1 MNTFVSK
8 LAYMDPIFGSKAL
21 VFHGVHFRF
30 KSFLSLFERKNEG
43 KIASVQRVGWEHFGT
58 KSRGHWWPFKEV
70 GIAAGYFLIIK

>member
-8 LAYMDPIFGSKAL
+8 LVDMDSIFGSNAL

-43 KIASVQRVGWEHFGT
+43 KISSVKSVGWEHFGT
-58 KSRGHWWPFKEV
+58 
-70 GIAAGYFLIIK
+70 